1 MLYSGHDEENAP
13 HTEGVAL
20 MLSHQAY
27 NALIGWEALGP
38 RMMHASFKTRMEK
51 IQLNIIQCYAPT
63 NDKDEGKKEKEKKE
77 DFYNKLQTVLDK
89 MKEKDVTILMGDF
102 NAKIGSNNR
111 GYEEVMGTHGIG
123 EMNENGEMF
132 ADLCSF
138 NRLIIGGSVF
148 PHRRIHKATWVSP
161 DHRTENQI
169 DHICISQKF
178 RRSMQDVRVHRGA
191 DAASDHHLV
200 LTKLK
205 LKLKSRFEKRKNRTR
220 YNVEFLKDKE
230 KMETFRLTLSNK
242 YETLQELLDEENMEV
257 NPHWECLKNTWTSTC
272 EELLGKKKRQHTDWI
287 SVETINKLQVRK
299 EKKAVL
305 NNSRTRS
312 TKRPPTN
319 STQ

>member
-1 MLYSGHDEENAP
+1 
-13 HTEGVAL
+13 

-63 NDKDEGKKEKEKKE
+63 NDKDEGTKE

-89 MKEKDVTILMGDF
+89 MKEKDVTILMGDV

-148 PHRRIHKATWVSP
+148 PHRRIHKATWISP

-178 RRSMQDVRVHRGA
+178 RN
-191 DAASDHHLV
+191 AASDHHLV

-205 LKLKSRFEKRKNRTR
+205 LKLKSGVEKRKNRTR
-220 YNVEFLKDKE
+220 YNVEILKDKE
-230 KMETFRLTLSNK
+230 RMETFRLTLSNK
-242 YETLQELLDEENMEV
+242 YETLQELLDDENMEV
-257 NPHWECLKNTWTSTC
+257 NPHWECLKNTWTRTC
-272 EELLGKKKRQHTDWI
+272 EEVLGKKKRQHKDWI
-287 SVETINKLQVRK
+287 PVETIILTNCKRGRKRKLF
-299 EKKAVL
+299 
-305 NNSRTRS
+305 
-312 TKRPPTN
+312 
-319 STQ
+319 